1 MGDGPILGYSYSGH
15 VTQKKS
21 GVRKCSGFQRKR
33 RLEPYSPHK
42 EPYIKV
48 HSQTGC
54 AALVLSIRST
64 VAAMLATRTKRR
76 RRTRRRMRKK
86 KRNKRRKPTSYLF
99 AFHVILT
106 VAHSQ
111 LLILRERS
119 AQNCSSCFQNGT
131 VQICFQVLK
140 QILILFSQR
149 QGQGGANVWFFL
161 HLSLV
166 SLFFCASSLHGT

>member
-99 AFHVILT
+99 TFHVILT

-131 VQICFQVLK
+131 VQICFQVLNK
-140 QILILFSQR
+140 SWYCFPSGRARAAPMYSFSSTW
-149 QGQGGANVWFFL
+149 V
-161 HLSLV
+161 
-166 SLFFCASSLHGT
+166 